1 MKIYDTKTAPSP
13 RRVRIFLAEKNIPME
28 YVQVDL
34 QKGEN
39 ISPKM
44 RAKNPVGKIPVLEL
58 DDGTCISE
66 GASICLYFEELYPE
80 INLLGKDPLEKATI
94 DMWHRQVELYFFGQ
108 VGMCFQHTTGYF
120 KDRMTPV
127 KEYGEVA
134 GKNAAGFLNVLEKRL
149 GESEYIA
156 AKRFTIADIT
166 AMCTVDFARVVDI
179 KITDKYPNLQRWYA
193 AVSSRASAKA

>member
-13 RRVRIFLAEKNIPME
+13 RRVRIFLAEKNIPMK

-39 ISPKM
+39 ISSHM

-66 GASICLYFEELYPE
+66 GASICLYFEELFPE

-127 KEYGEVA
+127 KEYGAVA
-134 GKNAAGFLNVLEKRL
+134 GENAVNFLDVLEKRL
-149 GESEYIA
+149 ANSEYIA
-156 AKRFTIADIT
+156 ASRFTIADIT
-166 AMCTVDFARVVDI
+166 AMCAVDFARVVNI
-179 KITDKYPNLQRWYA
+179 KISDEQPNLQRWYA

>member
-1 MKIYDTKTAPSP
+1 
-13 RRVRIFLAEKNIPME
+13 ME

-34 QKGEN
+34 QMGEN
-39 ISPKM
+39 ISPQM
-44 RAKNPVGKIPVLEL
+44 RQKNPMGKIPILEL

-66 GASICLYFEELYPE
+66 GASICLYFEQLYPD
-80 INLLGKDPLEKATI
+80 INLLGKNALEKASI

-134 GKNAAGFLNVLEKRL
+134 GKNAADYLKVLEKRL
-149 GESEYIA
+149 SESEFIA
-156 AKRFTIADIT
+156 TDRFTIADIT
-166 AMCTVDFARVVDI
+166 AMCAVDFARVVNI
-179 KITDKYPNLQRWYA
+179 KLTDEQTNLRRWYN
-193 AVSSRASAKA
+193 AVSSRPSAKA

>member
-13 RRVRIFLAEKNIPME
+13 RRVRIFLAEKGIPME
-28 YVQVDL
+28 YIQVDL

-39 ISPKM
+39 LSPEM

-66 GASICLYFEELYPE
+66 GASICRYFEEIQGEPCLM
-80 INLLGKDPLEKATI
+80 GSTPLEKAQI

-108 VGMCFQHTTGYF
+108 VGMCFQHSTGYF
-120 KDRMTPV
+120 KDRMTPI
-127 KEYGEVA
+127 KEYGVVA
-134 GKNAAGFLNVLEKRL
+134 GKNAAGFLKVLERRL

-156 AKRFTIADIT
+156 GDSYSIADIT
-166 AMCTVDFARVVDI
+166 ALCALDFARVVNI
-179 KITDKYPNLQRWYA
+179 KLTEKHPNLKRWYA
-193 AVSSRASAKA
+193 SVSSRPSAKA